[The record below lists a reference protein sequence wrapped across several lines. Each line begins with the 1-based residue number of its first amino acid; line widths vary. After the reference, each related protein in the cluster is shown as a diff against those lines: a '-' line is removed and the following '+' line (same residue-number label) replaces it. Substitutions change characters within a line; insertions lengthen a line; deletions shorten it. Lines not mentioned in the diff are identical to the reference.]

1 MNPLH
6 DLCLQDLPGTFDG
19 AIAYW
24 HTDPAEFRMAGSSIN
39 PLALELAYKNYLLW
53 HEEDKA
59 RRTDV
64 TDGTIALVKRAI
76 DKLNQQRNDFIE
88 RLDEEILGW
97 LDANSSHGTATDF
110 NSETPGSIV
119 DRISIFSLKVYHME
133 EDSRRGDISVEHRQ
147 RSLQRLAAL
156 RVQRD
161 DLAIALE
168 RLLADC
174 VAGKKQMKI
183 YRQFKMYNDPTLNPE
198 LYKRA
203 GK

>member
-1 MNPLH
+1 MTVLS
-6 DLCLQDLPGTFDG
+6 DLRLQELP
-19 AIAYW
+19 AILDHALAYW
-24 HTDPAEFRMAGSSIN
+24 HTDPADFVLQGSTIN
-39 PLALELAYKNYLLW
+39 RLALELAYKNYLLW

-64 TDGTIALVKRAI
+64 TDGAIAAVKRAI
-76 DKLNQQRNDFIE
+76 DKLNQQRNDMIE
-88 RLDEEILGW
+88 RLDEEILTW
-97 LDANSSHGTATDF
+97 LDTNSNHTNADDF

-119 DRISIFSLKVYHME
+119 DRISILSLKVYHME
-133 EDSRRGDISVEHRQ
+133 EDSRRGDISDEHRE
-147 RSLQRLAAL
+147 RSLQRLAIL
-156 RVQRD
+156 RIQRH

-168 RLLADC
+168 RLLAEC
-174 VAGKKQMKI
+174 VVGKKRMKV